1 MAVRGYSS
9 GVKIDHLEVSGKTG
23 KVFFLLN
30 DKGNPRVV
38 LIRSGQPDLHIDGS
52 KCSKDVIVWTNDTY
66 EVVEIWYSNSRAN
79 IQIRTDTS
87 DSSVDL
93 LQSPVPNIPVPPP
106 PTPPPYVY
114 PPEDRPPLWALWASL
129 PVTPRTSSSIE
140 SLDSSVYPI
149 DSEGRI
155 HRLHLDDEILQ
166 KRRIDLLLRPTEIVK
181 FSRGDHRNQFP
192 FLAHSVSTLSDSTSF
207 ELPFGFWF

>member
-1 MAVRGYSS
+1 MSREKHLKRLIGCWKPETHEQELRLVAVRGYSS

-38 LIRSGQPDLHIDGS
+38 LIRSGQPVLHIDGS
-52 KCSKDVIVWTNDTY
+52 QCIKDVIVWTNDTY
-66 EVVEIWYSNSRAN
+66 EVVEIWYSNSGAN

-106 PTPPPYVY
+106 PTPPPYVS

-140 SLDSSVYPI
+140 SLVSSVYPI

-155 HRLHLDDEILQ
+155 HMLHLDDEILR
-166 KRRIDLLLRPTEIVK
+166 KRRIELLLRPT
-181 FSRGDHRNQFP
+181 
-192 FLAHSVSTLSDSTSF
+192 
-207 ELPFGFWF
+207 